1 MAPFSYSRVRSS
13 AIVQA
18 AKETTRLPR
27 EKGLGEI
34 PQGVKRAR
42 KLTVPP
48 VGKRVVSVAALILF
62 WQRSQVIS
70 KLSLQVSGAYL

>member
-1 MAPFSYSRVRSS
+1 MAPFFYSRVRSS
-13 AIVQA
+13 AIVRA

-48 VGKRVVSVAALILF
+48 
-62 WQRSQVIS
+62 
-70 KLSLQVSGAYL
+70 